1 MCGFACFTTE
11 LDRSGFFFAREGG
24 GERQWGLQ
32 NKKKKQTNKLTNTHT
47 KKRSR
52 LNNSMKIKRR
62 ISGKQGANKTWSK
75 IQY

>member
-1 MCGFACFTTE
+1 MCGFTCFTTE
-11 LDRSGFFFAREGG
+11 LDRSGFFFAREGE

-32 NKKKKQTNKLTNTHT
+32 NQKKQTNKVTNTHT
-47 KKRSR
+47 KERSR
-52 LNNSMKIKRR
+52 SNNSMKIKRR